1 MDTNTVE
8 RSIRPLTLNRKNVLF
23 AGHDRGAEH
32 WGIVASLIES
42 CKLNGVDPQTY
53 LASVL
58 SRLVNGWPMR
68 KIDELMPW
76 AYAASKSATA
86 VA

>member
-1 MDTNTVE
+1 MPDSE
-8 RSIRPLTLNRKNVLF
+8 HYELSS
-23 AGHDRGAEH
+23 DRGADH
-32 WGIVASLIES
+32 WGIVASLVETA
-42 CKLNGVDPQTY
+42 KLNGVDPQAY

-58 SRLVNGWPMR
+58 SRLVSGWPMR

-76 AYAASKSATA
+76 AYVIRQNATA

>member
-1 MDTNTVE
+1 V
-8 RSIRPLTLNRKNVLF
+8 F
-23 AGHDRGAEH
+23 
-32 WGIVASLIES
+32 
-42 CKLNGVDPQTY
+42 
-53 LASVL
+53 

-76 AYAASKSATA
+76 AYGARKNATV

>member
-1 MDTNTVE
+1 
-8 RSIRPLTLNRKNVLF
+8 
-23 AGHDRGAEH
+23 
-32 WGIVASLIES
+32 LIET
-42 CKLNGVDPQTY
+42 CKLNGVDPQAY

-68 KIDELMPW
+68 KIDKLMPW
-76 AYAASKSATA
+76 AYAPRQNTTV